1 VGGLLAPLLPFLALL
16 LLLIVSHGRFL
27 SMMGWT
33 IPADA
38 KGD

>member
-1 VGGLLAPLLPFLALL
+1 MGRLLAPLLPLLALL
-16 LLLIVSHGRFL
+16 LLLIVFHGRFL
-27 SMMGWT
+27 SVMGWT